1 MRHSRKRF
9 LSALFVTLAALAVWL
24 AATAGAQRRR
34 GGSDAVTASDPNA
47 SVNVYAITNARIVTV
62 SGATIER
69 GTLVIR
75 DGLIAAVG
83 ANVAAPPDAR
93 PVDGTGLTVYPGII
107 DASSTLGIP
116 RPTPSPGPS
125 PGGGFAGLFGQ
136 SAPSAVSPNSTQLPG
151 LQPEILASDIL
162 RPGGPEIEA
171 ARNAGITTAQTAPRG
186 NVFLGQ
192 SAVINLA
199 GDSPQQMIVR
209 SPVALYVGLNPIGG
223 GQYPGS
229 LMGVFSSIRQMLLDA
244 RRYREANEIYER
256 NPRGLRRPE
265 QDKSLAA
272 LLPVLDR
279 RMPVVMQADRERE
292 IERAL
297 DLAQEFNLQL
307 IINGGQEADRVA
319 ARLKAMNVPVLLS
332 LNFPRR
338 TAAASAEA
346 DPEPLRV
353 LRERVE
359 AQKTAGRLAAAGVR
373 FAFQSGGMTAMSD
386 YLANAER
393 AVENGLSHDDAV
405 RALTL
410 RPAEILGVANQLGSI
425 EVGKIA
431 NLTVTRGDLLARD
444 RRIAQVFID
453 GRQIEL
459 RPAATSTAGGA
470 NASGT
475 WSLTI
480 NLGESGNEREEFGV
494 TLTLQ
499 QQGER
504 LSGSLQGQL
513 GSGTLANGT
522 ISGGDINFTVPVT
535 LPAPATQ
542 TTDAIF
548 AGTINGGEMRGNVQV
563 VGRGSGTFVG
573 TRAGGAP
580 PSGANPQGGTTPP
593 SGTQPPGGTTPP
605 AGTQPPAN
613 TNTPPAG
620 SSASLSGT
628 WALTA
633 SFGGQP
639 INTTLTLTQQ
649 GEGLSGRVESRFG
662 TGEISE
668 GSVSG
673 NSFHFTSTVDFGG
686 QTISL
691 TYEGT
696 VSGNKMNGNVTTPRG
711 SIPFSGTR
719 NP

>member
-1 MRHSRKRF
+1 MRPSQKRL
-9 LSALFVTLAALAVWL
+9 LSALLVALTASALWL
-24 AATAGAQRRR
+24 ASTAGAGAQRGR
-34 GGSDAVTASDPNA
+34 GGGGGNVTASDPNA

-93 PVDGTGLTVYPGII
+93 PIDGTGLTVYPGLI

-116 RPTPSPGPS
+116 RPTPSPGAA
-125 PGGGFAGLFGQ
+125 GAAGGFAGLFGQ
-136 SAPSAVSPNSTQLPG
+136 SAPSATSPNSTQLPG

-171 ARNAGITTAQTAPRG
+171 ERNAGITSAQTAPRG

-199 GDSPQQMIVR
+199 GDTPQAMIIR
-209 SPVALYVGLNPIGG
+209 SPVALYVGLSPLGG

-229 LMGVFSSIRQMLLDA
+229 LMGVFASVRQMLLDA

-265 QDKSLAA
+265 LDKSLAA

-297 DLAQEFNLQL
+297 DLAQEFNIKM

-319 ARLKAMNVPVLLS
+319 ARLKALDVPVLLS

-338 TAAASAEA
+338 TAAPSAEA

-373 FAFQSGGMTAMSD
+373 FAFQSGGMTTMSD

-393 AVENGLSHDDAV
+393 AVEGGLSHDDAV

-410 RPAEILGVANQLGSI
+410 RPAEILGVSNQLGSI

-431 NLTVTRGDLLARD
+431 DLTVTRGDLLARD

-459 RPAATSTAGGA
+459 RPAATTAGGGA

-480 NLGESGNEREEFGV
+480 NLAGSGNEKQEFGV
-494 TLTLQ
+494 TLNLR
-499 QQGER
+499 QQGEQ

-513 GSGTLANGT
+513 GSGTIANGT
-522 ISGGDINFTVPVT
+522 VTGGEVNFTVPIT
-535 LPAPATQ
+535 LPAPASQ

-548 AGTINGGEMRGNVQV
+548 SGTVTGGEMRGTVQV
-563 VGRGSGTFVG
+563 VGRGSGSFVG
-573 TRAGGAP
+573 TRAGAQP
-580 PSGANPQGGTTPP
+580 PPTGTTPQGGTTTPA
-593 SGTQPPGGTTPP
+593 GGQPP
-605 AGTQPPAN
+605 AGTRPQ
-613 TNTPPAG
+613 PAG
-620 SSASLSGT
+620 AATSLSGT
-628 WALTA
+628 WALTS
-633 SFGGQP
+633 SFGGQQ
-639 INTTLTLTQQ
+639 ITSTLTLEQQ
-649 GEGLSGRVESRFG
+649 GDRLSGRVESRFG
-662 TGEISE
+662 TGEITD
-668 GSVSG
+668 GSVTG
-673 NSFHFTSTVDFGG
+673 NTFRFTTNATFGG

-696 VSGNKMNGNVTTPRG
+696 VSGNQMSGNVTTPRG